1 MANAYLIE
9 VMHKPGVT
17 DPVGKGLAH
26 DISHL
31 ELARVKSVAS
41 AQLYQIHGSLGKE
54 DRTRIARDLLSDPI
68 LQDYREEHYPS
79 PQPLPAGRQAL
90 PKGGS
95 KGEGLV
101 IDVWYKPGVTDAV
114 GESVMKGIRDLNIPG
129 VKEVRTGMR
138 YHLHGVTRAEVAEKI
153 ASALL
158 INPLVN
164 ESIIHAD

>member
-1 MANAYLIE
+1 MASAYLIE
-9 VMHKPGVT
+9 VKHKPGVT

-26 DISHL
+26 DINHL
-31 ELARVKSVAS
+31 ELAKVKSVAS
-41 AQLYQIHGSLGKE
+41 AQLYQVHGGLGTE

-68 LQDYREEHYPS
+68 LHDYVISAWETTTR
-79 PQPLPAGRQAL
+79 PATAKEGR
-90 PKGGS
+90 GM
-95 KGEGLV
+95 V

-138 YHLHGVTRAEVAEKI
+138 YHLHGVSRADVAGKI

-158 INPLVN
+158 VNPLVN

>member
-1 MANAYLIE
+1 MPNAYLIE

-26 DISHL
+26 DINHL

-41 AQLYQIHGSLGKE
+41 AQLYQIHGGLGTE

-68 LQDYREEHYPS
+68 LHHYVIS
-79 PQPLPAGRQAL
+79 VWDSASRPALSKEGRAM
-90 PKGGS
+90 
-95 KGEGLV
+95 V

-138 YHLHGVTRAEVAEKI
+138 YHLHGVTRAEAAEKI

-158 INPLVN
+158 VNPLVN